1 MTLKERV
8 IVEAYTG
15 YCMTT
20 GEERNEFYKY
30 IANVMGRPIFSHE
43 LADDKIIS
51 ELHDKVK
58 QDFIRLCRGEEVII

>member
-8 IVEAYTG
+8 IVESYTG

-20 GEERNEFYKY
+20 GEERNELYKY
-30 IANVMGRPIFSHE
+30 IANVMGRPVFSHE
-43 LADDKIIS
+43 LADGEIIS

-58 QDFIRLCRGEEVII
+58 PDFIRLCRGENV

>member
-20 GEERNEFYKY
+20 GEEREELYKY
-30 IANVMGRPIFSHE
+30 IANAMGRLIFSHE
-43 LADDKIIS
+43 LADEEILS

-58 QDFIRLCRGEEVII
+58 PDFIRLCRGEDV

>member
-1 MTLKERV
+1 MILKERV

-20 GEERNEFYKY
+20 GEEREELYKY
-30 IANVMGRPIFSHE
+30 IANAMGRPIFSHE
-43 LADDKIIS
+43 LADEEIIS

-58 QDFIRLCRGEEVII
+58 PDFIRLCRGEDV

>member
-1 MTLKERV
+1 MILKERV

-20 GEERNEFYKY
+20 GEEREELYKY
-30 IANVMGRPIFSHE
+30 IENAMGRPIFSHE
-43 LADDKIIS
+43 LADEEIIS

-58 QDFIRLCRGEEVII
+58 PDFIRLCRGEDV

>member
-20 GEERNEFYKY
+20 GEEREELYKY
-30 IANVMGRPIFSHE
+30 IANTMGRLIFSHE
-43 LADDKIIS
+43 LADEEIIS

-58 QDFIRLCRGEEVII
+58 TDFIRLCRGEDV

>member
-20 GEERNEFYKY
+20 GEEREELYKY
-30 IANVMGRPIFSHE
+30 IANVMGRPIFTHE
-43 LADDKIIS
+43 LADEEILS

-58 QDFIRLCRGEEVII
+58 PDFIGLCKANEVKV

>member
-1 MTLKERV
+1 MNLKERV

-20 GEERNEFYKY
+20 GEEREELYKY
-30 IANVMGRPIFSHE
+30 IANTMGRPIFSHE
-43 LADDKIIS
+43 LAAEEIIS

-58 QDFIRLCRGEEVII
+58 TDFIRLCRGEDV

>member
-20 GEERNEFYKY
+20 GDERNEFYKY
-30 IANVMGRPIFSHE
+30 IADVMGRPVFSHE
-43 LADDKIIS
+43 LADEEIVS
-51 ELHDKVK
+51 ELRDRVK
-58 QDFIRLCRGEEVII
+58 LDSINLCK

>member
-1 MTLKERV
+1 MTLKEKV

-15 YCMTT
+15 YCMTA
-20 GEERNEFYKY
+20 GEEREEFYKY

-43 LADDKIIS
+43 LADEEILS

-58 QDFIRLCRGEEVII
+58 PDFIRLCRGEDV

>member
-15 YCMTT
+15 YCMST

-43 LADDKIIS
+43 LADEEILS

-58 QDFIRLCRGEEVII
+58 PDFIRLFRGKDV

>member
-1 MTLKERV
+1 MNLKERV

-20 GEERNEFYKY
+20 GEEREELYKY
-30 IANVMGRPIFSHE
+30 IANTIGRPIFTHE
-43 LADDKIIS
+43 LADEEIIS

-58 QDFIRLCRGEEVII
+58 TDFIRLCRGEDV

>member
-20 GEERNEFYKY
+20 GEEREELYKY
-30 IANVMGRPIFSHE
+30 IANSMGRPIFSHE
-43 LADDKIIS
+43 LADEEIIS

-58 QDFIRLCRGEEVII
+58 TDYISLCRGEDV

>member
-20 GEERNEFYKY
+20 GNERNELYKY
-30 IANVMGRPIFSHE
+30 IADVMGRPIFSHE
-43 LADDKIIS
+43 LADEEIIS
-51 ELHDKVK
+51 ELHDRVK
-58 QDFIRLCRGEEVII
+58 PDFISLCKVNGVKE

>member
-8 IVEAYTG
+8 IVEAYTD

-20 GEERNEFYKY
+20 GEEREEFYKY
-30 IANVMGRPIFSHE
+30 IANTMGRLIFSHE
-43 LADDKIIS
+43 LADEESIS

-58 QDFIRLCRGEEVII
+58 PDFIRICKEESEVM

>member
-20 GEERNEFYKY
+20 GEERDEVQKY
-30 IANVMGRPIFSHE
+30 IANAMGRPIFSHE
-43 LADDKIIS
+43 LADEEILS
-51 ELHDKVK
+51 ELRDKVK
-58 QDFIRLCRGEEVII
+58 PDFIRLCRGEDV

>member
-30 IANVMGRPIFSHE
+30 IATVMGRPVFSHE
-43 LADDKIIS
+43 LADDEIIS
-51 ELHDKVK
+51 ELRYKVK
-58 QDFIRLCRGEEVII
+58 PDFIRLCRGGNV

>member
-20 GEERNEFYKY
+20 GEEREELYKY
-30 IANVMGRPIFSHE
+30 IANAMGRPIFSHE
-43 LADDKIIS
+43 LAPRRLASLCLRHCSTCVAQII
-51 ELHDKVK
+51 
-58 QDFIRLCRGEEVII
+58 RGMMI

>member
-15 YCMTT
+15 YCMTI
-20 GEERNEFYKY
+20 GEEREELYKY
-30 IANVMGRPIFSHE
+30 IVNTMGRPIFSHE
-43 LADDKIIS
+43 LADEEIIS

-58 QDFIRLCRGEEVII
+58 TDFIRLCRGEDV

>member
-20 GEERNEFYKY
+20 GNERNELYKY
-30 IANVMGRPIFSHE
+30 IADVMGRPIFSHE
-43 LADDKIIS
+43 LADKEIIS
-51 ELHDKVK
+51 ELQDRVK
-58 QDFIRLCRGEEVII
+58 PDFISLCKVNGVKE

>member
-20 GEERNEFYKY
+20 GEEREELYKY
-30 IANVMGRPIFSHE
+30 IANAMGRPIFSHE
-43 LADDKIIS
+43 LADQEIIS

-58 QDFIRLCRGEEVII
+58 PDFIRLCRGEDV

>member
-20 GEERNEFYKY
+20 GEEREELYKY
-30 IANVMGRPIFSHE
+30 IANAMGRPIFSHE
-43 LADDKIIS
+43 LADEEILSK
-51 ELHDKVK
+51 LQDKVK
-58 QDFIRLCRGEEVII
+58 PDFIRLCR

>member
-20 GEERNEFYKY
+20 GEERNELYKY
-30 IANVMGRPIFSHE
+30 IANAMGRPIFSHE
-43 LADDKIIS
+43 LADEEIIS

-58 QDFIRLCRGEEVII
+58 PGFIRLCR

>member
-20 GEERNEFYKY
+20 GEEREELYGQTDF
-30 IANVMGRPIFSHE
+30 FS
-43 LADDKIIS
+43 
-51 ELHDKVK
+51 
-58 QDFIRLCRGEEVII
+58 

>member
-20 GEERNEFYKY
+20 GEEREELYKY
-30 IANVMGRPIFSHE
+30 IANAMGRPIFSHE
-43 LADDKIIS
+43 LADEEILS

-58 QDFIRLCRGEEVII
+58 LDFIKLCCGMKVG

>member
-20 GEERNEFYKY
+20 GDERNEFYKY
-30 IANVMGRPIFSHE
+30 IADVMGRPIFSHE
-43 LADDKIIS
+43 LADEEIVS
-51 ELHDKVK
+51 ELRDRVK
-58 QDFIRLCRGEEVII
+58 LDFINLCK

>member
-20 GEERNEFYKY
+20 GEEREELYKY
-30 IANVMGRPIFSHE
+30 IANAMGRPIFSHE
-43 LADDKIIS
+43 LADEEILI

-58 QDFIRLCRGEEVII
+58 PDFIRLCRGEEV

>member
-20 GEERNEFYKY
+20 GNERNELYKY
-30 IANVMGRPIFSHE
+30 IADVMGRPVFSHE
-43 LADDKIIS
+43 LADEEIIS
-51 ELHDKVK
+51 ELHDRVK
-58 QDFIRLCRGEEVII
+58 ADFISLCKANVVKE

>member
-8 IVEAYTG
+8 IVESYTG

-20 GEERNEFYKY
+20 GEEREELYKY
-30 IANVMGRPIFSHE
+30 IANAMGRPIFSHE
-43 LADDKIIS
+43 LADEEIIS

-58 QDFIRLCRGEEVII
+58 PDFIRLCRGEDV

>member
-20 GEERNEFYKY
+20 GEERDELYKY
-30 IANVMGRPIFSHE
+30 IANAMGRPIFSHE
-43 LADDKIIS
+43 LADEEILS
-51 ELHDKVK
+51 ELRDKVK
-58 QDFIRLCRGEEVII
+58 PDFIRLCRGEDV

>member
-15 YCMTT
+15 YCMTI
-20 GEERNEFYKY
+20 GEEREELYKY
-30 IANVMGRPIFSHE
+30 IANAMGRLIFTHE
-43 LADDKIIS
+43 LAEEEITS

-58 QDFIRLCRGEEVII
+58 PDFVKLCKGENVKV

>member
-15 YCMTT
+15 YCMTI
-20 GEERNEFYKY
+20 GEEREELYKY
-30 IANVMGRPIFSHE
+30 IANAMGRPIFSHE
-43 LADDKIIS
+43 LADEEILS

-58 QDFIRLCRGEEVII
+58 TDFIRLCRGEDVEA

>member
-20 GEERNEFYKY
+20 GEERDELYKY
-30 IANVMGRPIFSHE
+30 IANVMERPIFSHE
-43 LADDKIIS
+43 LADEEILS

-58 QDFIRLCRGEEVII
+58 PDFIKLCCGMKVG

>member
-15 YCMTT
+15 YCMTI
-20 GEERNEFYKY
+20 GEEREELYKY
-30 IANVMGRPIFSHE
+30 IANAMGRPIFSHE
-43 LADDKIIS
+43 LADEEIIS

-58 QDFIRLCRGEEVII
+58 PDFIRLCRWEDV

>member
-20 GEERNEFYKY
+20 GEERGEFYKY
-30 IANVMGRPIFSHE
+30 IANTMGRPVFTHE
-43 LADDKIIS
+43 LADVKILC

-58 QDFIRLCRGEEVII
+58 PDFIRLCRGEDVEA

>member
-20 GEERNEFYKY
+20 GDERNELYKY
-30 IANVMGRPIFSHE
+30 IADVMGRPVFSHE
-43 LADDKIIS
+43 LADEEIIS
-51 ELHDKVK
+51 ELRDRVK
-58 QDFIRLCRGEEVII
+58 LDFISLCKVNGVKE

>member
-20 GEERNEFYKY
+20 GEERDEFYKY
-30 IANVMGRPIFSHE
+30 IANAMGRPIFSHE
-43 LADDKIIS
+43 LADEEILS
-51 ELHDKVK
+51 ELLDKVK
-58 QDFIRLCRGEEVII
+58 PDFIRLCRGEDV